1 MEQQQPQNNDQ
12 MQSQQILKL
21 LQQKIGNLELTV
33 HAMMNVLEKEELL
46 DQERINEEAQSIVEE
61 MQNISEEDV
70 QQEVEER
77 IKETA
82 AEEENEE
89 EE

>member
-1 MEQQQPQNNDQ
+1 MEDNQPQQQQN
-12 MQSQQILKL
+12 QSQQVLKL

-33 HAMMNVLEKEELL
+33 HAMMNVLEKEDLL

-77 IKETA
+77 VQETS
-82 AEEENEE
+82 NEE
-89 EE
+89 KN

>member
-1 MEQQQPQNNDQ
+1 MENDQQQN
-12 MQSQQILKL
+12 QSQQVLKL

-33 HAMMNVLEKEELL
+33 HAMMNVLEKEDLL

-70 QQEVEER
+70 QQEIEER
-77 IKETA
+77 VQDTTVD
-82 AEEENEE
+82 EE
-89 EE
+89 